1 MQSTNLYRLFGDGQC
16 EKPARR
22 TAGVLGQPHQDVR
35 MWLLFNF
42 VHTDEEYRR
51 RIVKKPGVESRGL
64 KETAQ
69 TKS

>member
-22 TAGVLGQPHQDVR
+22 TEGVLGQAGQDVR
-35 MWLLFNF
+35 MWLLCNF
-42 VHTDEEYRR
+42 FHADEEYRR
-51 RIVKKPGVESRGL
+51 RIVKKPGVESRRL